1 MQQRRRDKIVDKIT
15 DKLPE
20 WKEGKVV
27 KFEIPMFIGCVVAS
41 LIFVSCESKA
51 HEHEIEI
58 PQYNDVL
65 LVENIDTTT
74 LLTLNLFHESR
85 GEGDLANMMVLA
97 TVFNR
102 VQDKH
107 YPNSV
112 EEVVKQRYQYS
123 WLLDG
128 KSDAV
133 GYNVIEVNRY
143 KELYKLTEQFILE
156 KQNWLAV
163 SMGVNHYHTTSI
175 SPKWSRSER
184 MVEKFKIDQH
194 IFYKRK

>member
-1 MQQRRRDKIVDKIT
+1 MQQRKRDKLT
-15 DKLPE
+15 NKLEE

-27 KFEIPMFIGCVVAS
+27 NFEVPMFVGCVVAS
-41 LIFVSCESKA
+41 LVLVSCESKA

-58 PQYNDVL
+58 PQHQDIL
-65 LVENIDTTT
+65 KVEEVDTMT
-74 LLTLNLFHESR
+74 LLALNLFMESR
-85 GEGDLANMMVLA
+85 GESDLANMMVLS

-102 VQDKH
+102 VNNKH
-107 YPNSV
+107 YPDTV
-112 EEVVKQRYQYS
+112 EGVIKQKYQYS
-123 WLLDG
+123 WTSDG

-133 GYNVIEVNRY
+133 GYNSIEINRY

-163 SMGVNHYHTTSI
+163 SMDVDHYHTTSI
-175 SPKWSRSER
+175 SPKWSKSER
-184 MVEKFKIDQH
+184 MVEKFTIDQH